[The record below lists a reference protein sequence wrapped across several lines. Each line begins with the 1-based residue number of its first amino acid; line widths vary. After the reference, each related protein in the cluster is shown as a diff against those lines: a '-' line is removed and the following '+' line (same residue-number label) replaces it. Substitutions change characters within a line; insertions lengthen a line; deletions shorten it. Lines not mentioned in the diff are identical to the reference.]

1 MKFESFDE
9 IIDKVY
15 LKWQEQES
23 YAKEADRLMEKCEKI
38 EAELLQMLKKAEELD
53 RESYQEFLNSFKDSD
68 IRIVQERTPHE
79 N

>member
-1 MKFESFDE
+1 MKFESFDD

-15 LKWQEQES
+15 LKWQEQEG
-23 YAKEADRLMEKCEKI
+23 YAKEADRLIEKCEKI
-38 EAELLQMLKKAEELD
+38 ETELLQMLKKAEELD

>member
-1 MKFESFDE
+1 MKFESFDD

-15 LKWQEQES
+15 LKWQEQEG
-23 YAKEADRLMEKCEKI
+23 YAKEADLLIEKCEKI